1 MLEALGHYGYLVLFL
16 GSTVEG
22 DAVLLAASFLA
33 HRGYF
38 HLLPVILTAAAG
50 NTLADQ
56 VYYHLARTRGQEA
69 FARKAA
75 EDPRYEKLLGW
86 VQRHGAALLFAS
98 RFMWGLRIA
107 IPAACGAS
115 GMKPG
120 TFLAVN
126 ALGGLFWAAVFGV
139 GGYTLGESLERVVT
153 NLHHYEWPIALAI
166 FGVGIAALLLHRTDL
181 RGAAALLL
189 WRPARMAAAFAP
201 LVLDATRTA
210 GRLTLALPHIRLAIF
225 IVLQGALNVF
235 TALFAWRIHRWPFDE
250 LPLDVVHG
258 SRALMMFAGLVLLAL
273 GNALVRRKH
282 SAWLLALVL
291 TATSA
296 VLHVIHHVGVIR
308 ATLAIALTIE
318 LIRQRR
324 RFVAKS
330 DPVRLRR
337 AAVMAC
343 VLALAIAVFGAV
355 RWHELNGRLKPMT
368 EQAAAIADTWRAAT
382 FHAPSGLPTPR
393 AADGFALSVQL
404 LTVLSATYV
413 LALVLAPVAARR
425 GIQPALP
432 IVQRLAWEHGED
444 SLSYFAK
451 QADKL
456 HFIYG
461 AGADRAATP
470 PATTNSAA
478 APSATVSGAAANQAV
493 VALGYRVVSRVAIVA
508 GDPFGPADAIPAAI
522 KAFVALC
529 ATNDW
534 IPVFYEVSSR
544 WLDAY
549 REAGLRWFKV
559 GEEAI
564 IPVPTFT
571 LQSSK
576 TAKVR
581 QGVNKI
587 LREHPDMI
595 VSEYRRDPPDQEI
608 DEQLEDISNEWLRGK
623 RGSEMGFNLGIFSV
637 EELADKRTI
646 VAMDARGTVWAF
658 LTWLP
663 YRRGRALV
671 LDAMRRRGDAPPSV
685 MELLIAKSVEL
696 FKPEGLETLS
706 LATAPLANVDE
717 TGAQSPYDR
726 GVKLIFDHF
735 SAIYGYGSLFFFKK
749 KFDPAW
755 EARYLVFP
763 RPDQLP
769 RVTYALVAVHTGEG
783 LVASARRWL
792 FAPKE

>member
-1 MLEALGHYGYLVLFL
+1 MFEALGHYGYLVLFL
-16 GSTVEG
+16 GSTIEG
-22 DAVLLAASFLA
+22 DAVLLAAAFLA

-56 VYYHLARTRGQEA
+56 VYYHLARKRGQEA

-75 EDPRYEKLLGW
+75 EDPRYDKLRGW

-139 GGYTLGESLERVVT
+139 GGYTLGESLERVIT
-153 NLHHYEWPIALAI
+153 NLHHYEWWIALTI
-166 FGVGIAALLLHRTDL
+166 VGVGLAALLLHRTDL

-201 LVLDATRTA
+201 LALDATRTA

-225 IVLQGALNVF
+225 IVLQGALNIF

-250 LPLDVVHG
+250 LPLDAVHG

-296 VLHVIHHVGVIR
+296 VLHVIHHGGVIR
-308 ATLAIALTIE
+308 ATLAIALTFE
-318 LIRQRR
+318 LLRQRR

-337 AAVMAC
+337 AAVMASL
-343 VLALAIAVFGAV
+343 LALAIAVFGAV
-355 RWHELNGRLKPMT
+355 RWHELNGRLKPMNA
-368 EQAAAIADTWRAAT
+368 QAPALADTWRAAT
-382 FHAPSGLPTPR
+382 FHAPADLPSPR
-393 AADGFALSVQL
+393 AAEGFALSVQL
-404 LTVLSATYV
+404 LTVLSVTYV
-413 LALVLAPVAARR
+413 LALVLSPVAARR
-425 GIQPALP
+425 GAQPDLP

-451 QADKL
+451 QADKQ

-461 AGADRAATP
+461 AGTDRA
-470 PATTNSAA
+470 
-478 APSATVSGAAANQAV
+478 
-493 VALGYRVVSRVAIVA
+493 VAMGYRVVSRVAIVA
-508 GDPFGPADAIPAAI
+508 GDPFGPAEAIPAAI
-522 KAFVALC
+522 KAFVTLC

-549 REAGLRWFKV
+549 RDAGLRWFKV

-564 IPVPTFT
+564 IPVPSFT
-571 LQSSK
+571 LQGSK

-587 LREHPDMI
+587 LREHPDMT
-595 VSEYRRDPPDQEI
+595 VSEYRRDPPDREI

-623 RGSEMGFNLGIFSV
+623 RGGEMGFNLGIFNV

-646 VAMDARGTVWAF
+646 VALDGRGTVWAF

-663 YRRGRALV
+663 YRGGRALV
-671 LDAMRRRGDAPPSV
+671 LDAMRRRGDAPASV

-696 FKPEGLETLS
+696 FKPQGLETLS

-717 TGAQSPYDR
+717 TGAQSPYDK

-792 FAPKE
+792 FPPKE